1 MDAPAAE
8 TLHSRPA
15 RPMSQRKAQPLVR
28 NRQGTDFEIRTLGL
42 RRRFTD
48 DVLHRVLLMPWW
60 RFFAFAAFAFFAVNG
75 VFAELYL
82 LQPGAVKGVRLG
94 SFQDAFFFSVET
106 FGTIGYGVYTP
117 ATTYAHVLVTLEA
130 LTSLLGSAIVTG
142 LTFAKFAR
150 PTSRALFSEKVV
162 VGHRDGKRV
171 LMVRMANARHN
182 NIVEAQVRV
191 VLLTDHVTAEGER
204 LRVPRLLPVLRDTNP
219 FFRLTWT
226 VIHPIDDASP
236 FHGDDALA
244 RLREKNALLLVTM
257 TGLDET
263 IAQQVHGRYT
273 YELDDLVWNARFK
286 DVLTVA
292 PDGTRVIDY
301 NNFHQFIEERVSEER
316 VTEERIS
323 G

>member
-1 MDAPAAE
+1 MADA
-8 TLHSRPA
+8 
-15 RPMSQRKAQPLVR
+15 KKPLVR
-28 NRQGTDFEIRTLGL
+28 TRQGTDFEIRTLGI

-48 DVLHRVLLMPWW
+48 DIFHRVLLMRWR
-60 RFFAFAAFAFFAVNG
+60 RFFALAAFAFLAVNGIFAGLYMLQPSAVNG
-75 VFAELYL
+75 VR
-82 LQPGAVKGVRLG
+82 PG
-94 SFQDAFFFSVET
+94 SFLDAFFFSVET

-117 ATTYAHVLVTLEA
+117 ATTYAHVLVTSEA
-130 LTSLLGSAIVTG
+130 LISLLGSAIVTG

-182 NIVEAQVRV
+182 NIVEAQVRL
-191 VLLTDHVTAEGER
+191 VLLTDHVTTEGER
-204 LRVPRLLPVLRDTNP
+204 LRVPRLLPVIRDTNP

-236 FHGDDALA
+236 FSGDDAMT

-273 YELDDLVWNARFK
+273 YELDDIAWNARYA
-286 DVLTVA
+286 DVLTVDS
-292 PDGTRVIDY
+292 DGTRVIDY
-301 NNFHQFIEERVSEER
+301 SQFHQVVEEALVGKAGLDKAGDDKTGDDKGSDKERVAAE
-316 VTEERIS
+316 
-323 G
+323 